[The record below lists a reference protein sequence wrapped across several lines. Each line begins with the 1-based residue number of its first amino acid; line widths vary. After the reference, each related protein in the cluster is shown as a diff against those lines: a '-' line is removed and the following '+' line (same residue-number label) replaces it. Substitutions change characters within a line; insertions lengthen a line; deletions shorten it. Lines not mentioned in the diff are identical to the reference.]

1 MKRTE
6 YQGPSNKQHKTRIS
20 NRFSLSFSTVYYTWR
35 DWLWVWAWLDEYD
48 PIVVWPLAIVIN
60 QGWLARAKAV
70 WDGDAGRWVKE
81 VEF

>member
-1 MKRTE
+1 M
-6 YQGPSNKQHKTRIS
+6 
-20 NRFSLSFSTVYYTWR
+20 YYTWR